1 VACLAEE
8 IETPGDGQIR
18 ALVTIAG
25 NPVLSIPDGDRLAR
39 ALDALDFM
47 VSIDLYVNETTRHAD
62 VILPVPSAVQRSHYD
77 VAYYQFS
84 VRNVANYSPAVLPLD
99 GGARDEWRTLLA
111 VTGILQGRGPAPD
124 VEAMDTELAT
134 LLVALAVHD
143 EFGPIHGRDP
153 DEILRAL
160 QPWTG
165 PQRILDLNLRIGPYG
180 DGFGTN
186 PGGLSLARLVAQPHG
201 IDLGPLEPRIPEMLR
216 TPTGRI
222 DLATTAFV
230 ADLARL
236 CTRLDEPQPDL
247 VLVGR
252 RHLRSNNSWQHN
264 VRTLMKGTPRCVL
277 QIHPDDAGA
286 RGLVDGERVR
296 LSSTVASL
304 ESVIEI
310 SDTVMPGVVSLPHG
324 WGHDLDGIEMQIA
337 AAQPGVNTN
346 RIIGSERVDPLS
358 GNPHMNGV
366 PVEITRLTP

>member
-1 VACLAEE
+1 
-8 IETPGDGQIR
+8 
-18 ALVTIAG
+18 
-25 NPVLSIPDGDRLAR
+25 
-39 ALDALDFM
+39 
-47 VSIDLYVNETTRHAD
+47 
-62 VILPVPSAVQRSHYD
+62 
-77 VAYYQFS
+77 
-84 VRNVANYSPAVLPLD
+84 
-99 GGARDEWRTLLA
+99 
-111 VTGILQGRGPAPD
+111 
-124 VEAMDTELAT
+124 MDTELAT

-186 PGGLSLARLVAQPHG
+186 PGGLSLAGLVDHPHG

-222 DLATTAFV
+222 DLATAAFV

-236 CTRLDEPQPDL
+236 RARLDEPRPDL

-264 VRTLMKGTPRCVL
+264 VRTLMKGAPRCVL
-277 QIHPDDAGA
+277 QIHPDDAAA
-286 RGLVDGERVR
+286 RGLVEGERVR
-296 LSSTVASL
+296 LTSPVASL
-304 ESVIEI
+304 ESVIEV

-324 WGHDLDGIEMQIA
+324 WGHDLDGIAMQIA

-346 RIIGSERVDPLS
+346 RIIGTERVDPLS

-366 PVEITRLTP
+366 PVEITRLVP